1 MGEGSNGGRK
11 RDMKER
17 RYMKKARPSG
27 VKMTRGLYQCT
38 TVEYDQ
44 KKKVG
49 IWVERQE
56 VGYLALTSR

>member
-1 MGEGSNGGRK
+1 MVPEK

-44 KKKVG
+44 KKK
-49 IWVERQE
+49 
-56 VGYLALTSR
+56 LASG